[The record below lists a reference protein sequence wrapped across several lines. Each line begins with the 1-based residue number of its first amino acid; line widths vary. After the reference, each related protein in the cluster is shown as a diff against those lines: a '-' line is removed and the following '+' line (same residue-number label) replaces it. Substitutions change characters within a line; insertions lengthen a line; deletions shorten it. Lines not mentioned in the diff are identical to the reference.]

1 MRVVHVFRAALTV
14 LALTVVAGCSTA
26 VTKLETW
33 EGSPSAAAEAATLKA
48 PGAIRVTRVNGRSM
62 TNYLMD
68 DLALDY
74 ALLPGENEVVFTYK
88 TIWAKSGV
96 VENGE
101 SKVHVIKSEPQVVRF
116 DASASET
123 YRFEFD
129 KPGSRREAEQS
140 MPEFSASIV
149 NAEGEVMAR
158 STDWSSTRQAQ
169 AERTP
174 LSDGQA
180 SDGQGMSGSAGAG
193 SLERLKATWQTATE
207 QEKKAFLRWA
217 FE

>member
-14 LALTVVAGCSTA
+14 LALTVIAGCSTA

-33 EGSPSAAAEAATLKA
+33 EGNPSAAAEAATLKA

-129 KPGSRREAEQS
+129 KPGSRRQAEQS

-149 NAEGEVMAR
+149 NAEGEVVAS
-158 STDWSSTRQAQ
+158 STDWSSARK

-180 SDGQGMSGSAGAG
+180 SGEQGVSGGTG
-193 SLERLKATWQTATE
+193 VNSLERLKATWETATE

>member
-14 LALTVVAGCSTA
+14 LALTVIAGCSTA

-33 EGSPSAAAEAATLKA
+33 EGNPSAAAEAATLKA

-129 KPGSRREAEQS
+129 KPGSRRQAEQS

-149 NAEGEVMAR
+149 NAEGEVVAS
-158 STDWSSTRQAQ
+158 STDWSSARK

-180 SDGQGMSGSAGAG
+180 SGGQGVSGGAETS
-193 SLERLKATWQTATE
+193 SLERLKATWETASE